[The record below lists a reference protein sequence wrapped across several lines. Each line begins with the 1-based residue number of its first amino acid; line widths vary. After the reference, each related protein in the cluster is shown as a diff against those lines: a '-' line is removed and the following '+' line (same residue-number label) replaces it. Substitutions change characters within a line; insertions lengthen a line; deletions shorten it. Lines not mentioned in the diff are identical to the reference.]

1 MAINLISQAKKYSPA
16 HFDVPF
22 IIQMTDLGTPPTRL
36 DFGYYLAEGGGTR
49 LQEDKKYKPFAINTD
64 FHRNFKSIA
73 RKLVYTSFPT
83 ESATVQTDSNIIKEV
98 KMKYGEVSFNS
109 TTCATVKTI
118 TSDSNTF
125 YIINANANSDT
136 IALWGNSAG
145 FTAPR
150 TGLLLHQRPDRW
162 RLLHGSK
169 DYLWY
174 LGIGTGVLKF
184 WNGTVQSGSTQ
195 NFTFSGAT
203 TVKYI
208 CLDYSLYSITD
219 PPTHAT
225 IVINDGTAEPGKE
238 YRIEYCCCSEID
250 NYIGVLFLEPMGGR
264 AMMATGKPLT
274 EELERSGQVIY
285 KPMDLSQ
292 TQHKTG
298 GQSLIVPIG
307 TRKLTFNIQFDEW
320 PGTLRY
326 LQNFCSSPGHH
337 AQKGYG
343 ANLRWEKFILDP
355 ASVKITEKNK
365 LLDFQFSG
373 YLSETIN
380 SQNEDF

>member
-1 MAINLISQAKKYSPA
+1 MAINLISQPKKFTPV

-36 DFGYYLAEGGGTR
+36 DFGYYLAESGGTR

-64 FHRNFKSIA
+64 FHRNFKGIA
-73 RKLVYTSFPT
+73 KGLVYTSFPS
-83 ESATVQTDSNIIKEV
+83 ESAMIQTDANIIKDI
-98 KMKYGEVSFNS
+98 KLKYGEISFNS
-109 TTCATVKTI
+109 DTCATVKTI

-125 YIINANANSDT
+125 YVINAGANSDT
-136 IALWGNSAG
+136 IALWGTSTG

-150 TGLLLHQRPDRW
+150 TGLLLSQRPDVW
-162 RLLHGSK
+162 KLYHGSK
-169 DYLWY
+169 DYLWF
-174 LGIGTGVLKF
+174 LGIGTATLKYY
-184 WNGTVQSGSTQ
+184 NGATQLGSTQ
-195 NFTFSGAT
+195 NFSFSGGT

-208 CLDYSLYSITD
+208 CLDYELYSITT

-238 YRIEYCCCSEID
+238 YMIEYCSCSEQD
-250 NYIGVLFLEPMGGR
+250 EYIGVLFLEPMGGR
-264 AMMATGKPLT
+264 AMMATGEPLSDDV
-274 EELERSGQVIY
+274 ERTGQVIY

-298 GQSLIVPIG
+298 GQGIIVPIG
-307 TRKLTFNIQFDEW
+307 TRKLTFNIQFNEY
-320 PGTLRY
+320 PGLIRY

-337 AQKGYG
+337 AQKGFG
-343 ANLRWEKFILDP
+343 SNTRWEKFILDTS
-355 ASVKITEKNK
+355 AVKIKERNK
-365 LLDFQFSG
+365 LIDFQFSG

-380 SQNEDF
+380 AQNEDF